1 MTIEHSKYKADSS
14 IKLTDKNSAERQ
26 IKSSCV
32 LWLLLV
38 MTNKQ
43 LTFFILADAG
53 YYLRQNTKNVKLK
66 IVFFLSLK
74 EFFELF
80 FIDMPSLNGKFK
92 L

>member
-1 MTIEHSKYKADSS
+1 MTIEHSKYIADSS

-43 LTFFILADAG
+43 LTFFILADA
-53 YYLRQNTKNVKLK
+53 
-66 IVFFLSLK
+66 